1 MNLFAL
7 TNVPGARVVRFPLTG
22 DLQAEV
28 EAVFATQLASFEAGI
43 VQTIP
48 FDGRYIPDEGELLV
62 IEDFPDVDGLR
73 EAVANPLNIEVFDP
87 AQHSLDSVKALFTS
101 RNAGGAERVLIQC
114 FERRRLIANKGIAM
128 FFSGDTFRKMSDA
141 GLTLDT
147 KLLAVLDGA
156 SLKFQ
161 SFHFLRRVFDL
172 TDHYNEATNEEVTAF
187 ATHAKMSVEDL
198 PGFLASASQLV
209 RKKIALIQQSGVLD
223 NFTPEQILASAQ
235 ALNVPIATNADG
247 RIILPTNKTDLRRVL
262 RFLDE
267 DYYESALSQTRYVSN
282 SKRVAD

>member
-7 TNVPGARVVRFPLTG
+7 TNVPSARIVRFPLTAE
-22 DLQAEV
+22 LQTEV
-28 EAVFATQLASFEAGI
+28 EAVFAAQLAAFEAGI
-43 VQTIP
+43 VETVV

-62 IEDFPDVDGLR
+62 IPDFPDVDGLR
-73 EAVANPLNIEVFDP
+73 DAAANPLNVEVFDP
-87 AQHSLDSVKALFTS
+87 TQHSLDSVKALFTS
-101 RNAGGAERVLIQC
+101 YGNGGAERVLIQC
-114 FERRRLIANKGIAM
+114 FERRRLIANKGVAM

-147 KLLAVLDGA
+147 KLLAVLEGA

-172 TDHYNEATNEEVTAF
+172 TEHYNEATNEEVTAF

-209 RKKIALIQQSGVLD
+209 RKKIALIRQSGVLE
-223 NFTPEQILASAQ
+223 NFTSQQIVASAQ
-235 ALNVPIATNADG
+235 AFNVQIAMNADG
-247 RIILPTNKTDLRRVL
+247 RIVLPTNKTDLRRLL